1 MTTPAPTH
9 RNPDR
14 VDLVIHSQGVTVTRF
29 WHQDGRDVPSPDGA
43 ELKPVDFPLAD
54 AIAWLKANGYT
65 VRQWPNGARAFRGQP
80 WPIRNTAGILRRRAE
95 VEALAQAGRLPSSFA
110 WSALDFAYDL

>member
-1 MTTPAPTH
+1 MTPIPT
-9 RNPDR
+9 RKNPDR
-14 VDLVIHSQGVTVTRF
+14 VDLFITSKGVTVTRF

-54 AIAWLKANGYT
+54 AIAWLKFNGYT
-65 VRQWPNGARAFRGQP
+65 VRQWPNGARAFKGQP

-95 VEALAQAGRLPSSFA
+95 VEALAQAGQLPSGFT